1 MFGAIF
7 QHIPEYVFKT
17 ENWIFQMPDPTGWVQ
32 GKWSYMVTWF
42 WINEVLIIVIV
53 VFGFSH
59 GLKSVKYWRYKLT
72 QLPWGSISL
81 QTNFNIIKW
90 NLT

>member
-1 MFGAIF
+1 
-7 QHIPEYVFKT
+7 
-17 ENWIFQMPDPTGWVQ
+17 MPDPTGWVQ

-42 WINEVLIIVIV
+42 WINEVLIIVTA

-59 GLKSVKYWRYKLT
+59 CLKSVKYWRYKLT

-81 QTNFNIIKW
+81 QTNFNIIKQ

>member
-1 MFGAIF
+1 
-7 QHIPEYVFKT
+7 
-17 ENWIFQMPDPTGWVQ
+17 MPDPTGWVQ
-32 GKWSYMVTWF
+32 GKWSHMVTWF

-59 GLKSVKYWRYKLT
+59 GIESVKYWRYKLT

-81 QTNFNIIKW
+81 
-90 NLT
+90 